1 MQNGRQI
8 GCWTRQGAT
17 LTRSPAVGDSFHF
30 WADIQE
36 IEVIP
41 GRELIVLIGESTA
54 RGYFYDPVFSPA
66 EGIEQLIAGVVP
78 PGRFQILDL
87 ARTNASMEEI
97 STLLREV
104 ATLRPR
110 VIVIWAGNNW
120 FPLEDGVCK
129 AAADVI
135 YTIREGATALE
146 LRVSL
151 EDIHKRRVQT
161 FIAEAAAIIREINAQ
176 GILVIPE
183 FNLSGW
189 FDALSEPP
197 PIDCERRVRW
207 IQTRQR
213 LLEAEATANR
223 EALAD
228 ELISIDEGLGSLGLH
243 VKAKAR
249 IEEDPAR
256 ARVLL
261 EQSRDAELW
270 PKSPRCH
277 RLTSSELRERGAKQ
291 GFAVVDLPRLL
302 ADSSNSSLPARELFL
317 DYCHHSHKGL
327 RHVCAFVAESILRAW
342 LGISTDLK
350 MTAARTLT
358 VSQEVEACAQFLAAV
373 HNSAHRQGK
382 DILDYHIERALET
395 CPKVATS
402 IRQYVYQRLA
412 HAPAAFATGHLWD
425 RQTERYFGTTGL
437 RQTAL
442 DVNLVNLILAKQ
454 LNCQAASD
462 LFIHHVLSA
471 KPIDL
476 LAPQYG
482 QLVHM
487 DESQLET
494 CAYHRNRRSVSSFV
508 IILGERAPVN
518 LDLSYRTPGAG
529 AGAAVRMTCR
539 DRFVAL
545 IDASNSW
552 KRVRLTIS
560 AAALEPGVNLLNIEW
575 PSSELDSREILAN
588 YAEALEL
595 GESPAAPYP
604 ILGEIFTF
612 RASL

>member
-8 GCWTRQGAT
+8 GCWTRQGST
-17 LTRSPAVGDSFHF
+17 LKRSPAVSDSLHF

-36 IEVIP
+36 IELIP

-66 EGIEQLIAGVVP
+66 EGIERLIATVVP
-78 PGRFQILDL
+78 QSRFQILDL

-120 FPLEDGVCK
+120 FPLEDGVRT
-129 AAADVI
+129 AAVDVI
-135 YTIREGATALE
+135 HAIREGATALE
-146 LRVSL
+146 LRTCF
-151 EDIHKRRVQT
+151 ENIHKRRVQA
-161 FIAEAAAIIREINAQ
+161 FIADAAAIIREINAQ
-176 GILVIPE
+176 SILVIPE

-197 PIDCERRVRW
+197 PIECERRVRW
-207 IQTRQR
+207 IQTRER
-213 LLEAEATANR
+213 LFEAEATANR

-243 VKAKAR
+243 VKANAR
-249 IEEDPAR
+249 MEEDPVR

-277 RLTSSELRERGAKQ
+277 RLTSSELRERGTKQ
-291 GFAVVDLPRLL
+291 GFSVVDLPRLL
-302 ADSSNSSLPARELFL
+302 ADWSHSSLPARELFL

-327 RHVCAFVAESILRAW
+327 RYVCAVIAETILRAW

-350 MTAARTLT
+350 TTAVRALT
-358 VSQEVEACAQFLAAV
+358 VPPEVEGRAQFLAAV

-382 DILDYHIERALET
+382 DTLNRHIESALEIS
-395 CPKVATS
+395 PEVATS

-412 HAPAAFATGHLWD
+412 HAPAVFATGYLWD
-425 RQTERYFGTTGL
+425 RQTERYFGTGGL

-454 LNCQAASD
+454 LNCQGASD
-462 LFIHHVLSA
+462 LFAWHALNA

-494 CAYHRNRRSVSSFV
+494 CAYHRNRRSVSSFL
-508 IILGERAPVN
+508 IILGKQAPVN

-529 AGAAVRMTCR
+529 APAAVRVICR
-539 DRFVAL
+539 DKVVAL
-545 IDASNSW
+545 LDASRSW
-552 KRVRLTIS
+552 KRVRPTIP
-560 AAALEPGVNLLNIEW
+560 AAALEPGINLLNVEW
-575 PSSELDSREILAN
+575 PSSDLDQTEILAH